1 MYVYKHTH
9 TYTGCMTVIFTV
21 LLVNKNWFMVLSV
34 FSTGLHPYLCRC
46 DPSVHLPWTRRRR
59 HSLWS
64 RLLKQNWKHRSMS
77 LLKTSFIYHYI
88 GDYSK
93 YL

>member
-46 DPSVHLPWTRRRR
+46 DPSVHLP
-59 HSLWS
+59 
-64 RLLKQNWKHRSMS
+64 
-77 LLKTSFIYHYI
+77 
-88 GDYSK
+88 
-93 YL
+93 